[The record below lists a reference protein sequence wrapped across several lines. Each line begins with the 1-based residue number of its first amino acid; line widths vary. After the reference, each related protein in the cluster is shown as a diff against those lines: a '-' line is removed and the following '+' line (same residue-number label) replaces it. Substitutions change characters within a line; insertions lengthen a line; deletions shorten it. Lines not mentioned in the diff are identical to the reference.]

1 MDFNLGQTDMCM
13 LAGEVDMTEIRHQ
26 ASCKHVQE
34 GSINQRS
41 GKSKVQASPSENSGP
56 NQCSSKGQPGR
67 RNHQV
72 RPLLQQQQQLLLL
85 TASPHILSPL
95 PSSAP
100 FNTSPSSPPFSGLA
114 GSLPCRSRGTATP
127 PSPHAQHDGKYLPP
141 AALSCFAA
149 SSSLET
155 NITDQLASF
164 PFPPP
169 PSLSL
174 YLCLLHH
181 LRSSV
186 GVVGSWLLCCKD
198 LAREATRTY
207 IHTWLSG
214 VWSLIFFFGCV
225 GVLRGNKKTRHKR
238 EEAWK

>member
-1 MDFNLGQTDMCM
+1 MDFNLGQTERVCWYVQTKHMCM

-72 RPLLQQQQQLLLL
+72 RPPLQQQQQLLLL

-127 PSPHAQHDGKYLPP
+127 PPPPPHHAQHDGKYLPP

-164 PFPPP
+164 LFSPL
-169 PSLSL
+169 SLSL
-174 YLCLLHH
+174 SIYVFC
-181 LRSSV
+181 
-186 GVVGSWLLCCKD
+186 
-198 LAREATRTY
+198 T
-207 IHTWLSG
+207 I
-214 VWSLIFFFGCV
+214 CV
-225 GVLRGNKKTRHKR
+225 AV
-238 EEAWK
+238 